1 MALKMT
7 NPKILIK
14 AIEKAEKCGFEISE
28 FEYDHVTYHG
38 YTESIIF
45 SHDFAKAFWGEKKV
59 FIGTEK
65 VPEPHTLNVYYD
77 REVYAPSAWQYHLQ
91 QLVLA
96 EDRLK
101 YLEEFLDEKEIY
113 GKVKR

>member
-1 MALKMT
+1 MSHGINSLSLNFGIHLGKGRLSGW
-7 NPKILIK
+7 ID
-14 AIEKAEKCGFEISE
+14 FER
-28 FEYDHVTYHG
+28 
-38 YTESIIF
+38 IIF